1 MDKRKRTAYIEL
13 TLAMVIVGS
22 SIIVGKLLVAN
33 FPVFLV
39 SGLRFG
45 IASIVLVP
53 LLLIQE
59 GNNFVI
65 GKRDWGILFLQAFTG
80 VFLFSVF
87 LLYGLKFTNAT
98 EASIITSTNPAVIG
112 VISFLFLRE
121 KLTFNK
127 IIGIVFAVCGILL
140 INILGKTAETERGML
155 PILGNVLVFGSV
167 IGTALFTIL
176 RKVSSNTI
184 SPLLSATVM
193 SVLGVVLFLP
203 FALYEAMQFDFSSIT
218 VIDWILVFYY
228 GIVVTVVAFILW
240 FQGVTKVSASTAA
253 VFTSVMPI
261 SAVLLSYLILREP
274 FAWSHVWGGLCIL
287 VGIGF
292 IINRD

>member
-1 MDKRKRTAYIEL
+1 MDKRKRAAYIEL

-22 SIIVGKLLVAN
+22 SIVVGKLLVAN

-39 SGLRFG
+39 LGLRFG

-98 EASIITSTNPAVIG
+98 EASIITSTNPAVVG

-127 IIGIVFAVCGILL
+127 IIGIVLAVCGVLL
-140 INILGKTAETERGML
+140 INILGKTVETERGML

-167 IGTALFTIL
+167 VGTALFTIL

-184 SPLLSATVM
+184 SPLLNAMVM

-203 FALYEAMQFDFSSIT
+203 FTLYEAMQFDFSSIT

-240 FQGVTKVSASTAA
+240 FQGVTKVSASTAG
-253 VFTSVMPI
+253 VFTSIMPI
-261 SAVLLSYLILREP
+261 SAVLLSYVILREP
-274 FAWSHVWGGLCIL
+274 FAWSHVWGGLCIF

-292 IINRD
+292 IMNRD